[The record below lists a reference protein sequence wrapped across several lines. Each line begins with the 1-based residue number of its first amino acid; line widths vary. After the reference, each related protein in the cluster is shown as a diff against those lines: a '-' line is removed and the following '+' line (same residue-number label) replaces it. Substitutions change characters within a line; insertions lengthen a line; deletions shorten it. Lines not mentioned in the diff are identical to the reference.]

1 MKFPTIL
8 HKTYIKIHKEIKM
21 KKEYAFPEIIITCFA
36 TKDIIT
42 SSGNPDE
49 LPDEPPDELPDETP
63 DELYCVVD

>member
-1 MKFPTIL
+1 
-8 HKTYIKIHKEIKM
+8 M